1 MKKYLVFIIGLLTC
15 FSLTV
20 STVSADDELKDNS
33 LQIDSSR
40 LEENKT
46 TDVSSSLDLTKNLF
60 SNGDRALL
68 EKNQENVANDFKEQ
82 QDQLFTQETIATDD
96 SQVEALF
103 SSETAVGQYTT
114 KVNTSVDTTSQTS
127 NVSGLLA
134 IFYGVASLLLIC
146 GASFA
151 TYVVSRGEE

>member
-20 STVSADDELKDNS
+20 STISADDELKDNS

-60 SNGDRALL
+60 SNSDRALL
-68 EKNQENVANDFKEQ
+68 EKIKRMLQMILK
-82 QDQLFTQETIATDD
+82 
-96 SQVEALF
+96 
-103 SSETAVGQYTT
+103 
-114 KVNTSVDTTSQTS
+114 S
-127 NVSGLLA
+127 NKINFL
-134 IFYGVASLLLIC
+134 
-146 GASFA
+146 
-151 TYVVSRGEE
+151 RKKR